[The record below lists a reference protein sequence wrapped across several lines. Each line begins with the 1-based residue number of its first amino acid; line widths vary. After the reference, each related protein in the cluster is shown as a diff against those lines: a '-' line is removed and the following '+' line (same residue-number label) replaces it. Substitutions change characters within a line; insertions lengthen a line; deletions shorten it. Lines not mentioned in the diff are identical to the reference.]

1 MEPSVV
7 RDTIKQSITRIT
19 GIPPQHIADTA
30 SYRHDLDLDSLSILE
45 IAVDAEMCFGIKIPD
60 ALLPEIQTVQDAV
73 RVICEQ
79 LPASAV

>member
-30 SYRHDLDLDSLSILE
+30 SYRDDLDLDSLSILE

-60 ALLPEIQTVQDAV
+60 ALLPEIKTVQDAV
-73 RVICEQ
+73 RVICDQ
-79 LPASAV
+79 LAASAV